1 MMKKKLLL
9 IFAIASCLMLLLTIT
24 AFADQDPAATRVDVE
39 YIGAG
44 GNAVTRDFELR
55 NAYNTVYDEGN
66 KTVTIEG
73 IREVFKGSFTLSS
86 KKLLTLYFS
95 HSVSAINIKAP
106 SDPESFSGIK
116 KVVFDAYS
124 DIRIVSLKNL
134 NKLEEIV
141 IMGDDISKVVFGP
154 DCVPDTLKR
163 IRIVSTKTNVVFEKD
178 CFANNKLLNTLEIAK
193 CTDLVNVS
201 SFTFGEN
208 CFRNT
213 GIKSLV
219 LDDERANYTFSGAG
233 AFSNC
238 SYLENVVL
246 SKQITNVG
254 ERAFENCLALKMVY
268 SYGLTG
274 IGKNVFAIDEKTVD
288 SNKLKVYV
296 HTNSSVSIDRKAFEY
311 RKNSGVTLCVL
322 ETSTTILDDCNYEL
336 HLGIPHE
343 YVLADSV
350 STCYIL
356 YTTDCPCQK
365 VGNAYYKFYTNG
377 SSQYVPKKV
386 VSGPV
391 TEGDV
396 RHSFSAAYKLEY
408 PDGIENYGSILRRC
422 AACGK
427 IDDVE
432 KRADPV
438 LKILGYSVSET
449 GNNSMVLGV
458 RFNYSTLKQYE
469 EINETELDY
478 GFVAVAESKL
488 NGNAP
493 FDENGVLADR
503 ALQMSMKNA
512 GYYES
517 TMSISN
523 IGNKTDAKFV
533 FAVYMKRG
541 KEIVYFQGEG
551 ETTTP
556 VGVSYSQFKD

>member
-24 AFADQDPAATRVDVE
+24 AFADQDPAATRVNVE

-44 GNAVTRDFELR
+44 GNAVVRDFELR

-73 IREVFKGSFTLSS
+73 IRETFKGTFTLSS
-86 KKLLTLYFS
+86 KKLLALYFT

-124 DIRIVSLKNL
+124 DVRIVSLKNL

-154 DCVPDTLKR
+154 NCVPDTLKR
-163 IRIVSTKTNVVFEKD
+163 IRIVSTKTNVVFEKE
-178 CFANNKLLNTLEIAK
+178 CFSNNKLLSTLEIAK

-201 SFTFGEN
+201 SFTFGES

-213 GIKSLV
+213 GIRSLV
-219 LDDERANYTFSGAG
+219 LDDERANYTFNGAG

-246 SKQITNVG
+246 SEQITNVG

-268 SYGLTG
+268 SCGLTG
-274 IGKNVFAIDEKTVD
+274 IGKSVFAIDEKTVD
-288 SNKLKVYV
+288 SNRLKVYV

-322 ETSTTILDDCNYEL
+322 ETSTTTLDNCKYEL
-336 HLGIPHE
+336 HLGTPHE
-343 YVLADSV
+343 YILADINA
-350 STCYIL
+350 TCYTS

-365 VGNAYYKFYTNG
+365 IGNAYYKLYTNG

-396 RHSFSAAYKLEY
+396 RHSFSVAHKLEY

-422 AACGK
+422 SACG
-427 IDDVE
+427 IVDDVE

-449 GNNSMVLGV
+449 GNKSMVMGV
-458 RFNYSTLKQYE
+458 RFNYHTLKQYE
-469 EINETELDY
+469 EINGVELDY
-478 GFVAVAESKL
+478 GFVVAAEDAL
-488 NGNAP
+488 GGEAP
-493 FDENGVLADR
+493 FDENGELNSR
-503 ALQMSMKNA
+503 ALQMSMKDA
-512 GYYES
+512 GYYEC
-517 TMSISN
+517 TMRVSGFN
-523 IGNKTDAKFV
+523 NYTDRKIV

-541 KEIVYFQGEG
+541 KEIVYFQGRG
-551 ETTTP
+551 ETTLP
-556 VGVSYSQFKD
+556 VGVSYSQFAN